1 MDKLLDILLC
11 GGVLILEIAG
21 AIIGILLI
29 QLICYQVFGIN
40 LYKSFERFL
49 DKMDKKLT
57 EMFG

>member
-29 QLICYQVFGIN
+29 QLICYQIFGIN
-40 LYKSFERFL
+40 LYKSTINGLNKL
-49 DKMDKKLT
+49 DKYLNK
-57 EMFG
+57 MF

>member
-29 QLICYQVFGIN
+29 QLICYQIVV
-40 LYKSFERFL
+40 
-49 DKMDKKLT
+49 LT
-57 EMFG
+57 LSS